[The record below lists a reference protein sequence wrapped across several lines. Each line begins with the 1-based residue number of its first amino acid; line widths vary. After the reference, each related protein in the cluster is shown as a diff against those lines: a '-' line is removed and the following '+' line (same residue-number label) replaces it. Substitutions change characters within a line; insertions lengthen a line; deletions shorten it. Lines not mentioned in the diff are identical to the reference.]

1 MESGLRVGLEGRLE
15 VGLEG
20 GSATIITNVATGHD
34 TEHLVRV
41 RVRSNQGEGEG
52 EGEGLILG

>member
-20 GSATIITNVATGHD
+20 GSATIVTNVATGHD
-34 TEHLVRV
+34 SEHLVRV
-41 RVRSNQGEGEG
+41 RVGSSQGEGEG
-52 EGEGLILG
+52 EGEGLIFG

>member
-20 GSATIITNVATGHD
+20 GSATIVTNVATGHD
-34 TEHLVRV
+34 SEHLVRV
-41 RVRSNQGEGEG
+41 RVGSSQGEGEG
-52 EGEGLILG
+52 EGEG